1 MLHRGRALRV
11 GCVEAVAVLGTE
23 RRRGVG
29 SALMAA
35 LEDVV
40 RRAYDAGALSASDDG
55 AALYTARGWQPWR
68 GPTSALTPDGLRRTP
83 DEDGSV
89 YPLPGGTPLDPDGEL
104 TCDWRDGDL
113 W

>member
-104 TCDWRDGDL
+104 TCDGRDADL